1 MLIAK
6 NYNSSD
12 EELLLLWRNG
22 DLQAFDELF
31 RRYFQPLHHYATK
44 NLRNAMLAEEIVM
57 DVMLRIWKTNG
68 AVNSP
73 VGFRPYILRAL
84 KNAIFN
90 HFRSAIPVIISL
102 ENLPVGEE
110 LPATTAP
117 DHKLLHDETRERYL
131 AALSSL
137 SAKKREVF
145 MLSREQSLSY
155 KEIAHQLDI
164 SVNTVENYIAASLAH
179 LKEKMNVTKL

>member
-1 MLIAK
+1 MQMAI
-6 NYNSSD
+6 NYNSPD
-12 EELLLLWRNG
+12 DELLVLWRNG

-31 RRYFQPLHHYATK
+31 RRYFQPLHQYAVK

-57 DVMLRIWKTNG
+57 DVMLRIWNTNG
-68 AVNSP
+68 AIHCP
-73 VGFRPYILRAL
+73 AGFKPYILRAL

-90 HFRSAIPVIISL
+90 HFRSSSPAIISW
-102 ENLPVGEE
+102 EE
-110 LPATTAP
+110 LPAGQDIPTYNSP
-117 DHKLLHDETRERYL
+117 DHKLIHDETRELYL

-145 MLSREQSLSY
+145 ILSRDERLTY
-155 KEIAHQLDI
+155 KEIAHQLNI

-179 LKEKMNVTKL
+179 MREKMNVNKL

>member
-1 MLIAK
+1 MQIAK

-12 EELLLLWRNG
+12 EDLLLLWRNG

-31 RRYFQPLHHYATK
+31 RRYFHSLHHYATK

-68 AVNSP
+68 DISNSA
-73 VGFRPYILRAL
+73 GFRPYILRAL
-84 KNAIFN
+84 KNAILN
-90 HFRSAIPVIISL
+90 HFRASIPVIVPWEEI
-102 ENLPVGEE
+102 PAGEE
-110 LPATTAP
+110 MPAATSP
-117 DHKLLHDETRERYL
+117 DHKLIHDETRQRYMD
-131 AALSSL
+131 ALSSL

-155 KEIAHQLDI
+155 KEIAHQLNI

-179 LKEKMNVTKL
+179 LREKMNVTKL